1 MIAFLINELD
11 IRGGT
16 HKQLLKLLEYTSAR
30 TDDFFI
36 VTKRVDFDKT
46 YPGFRQFEDK
56 IRIFNPAVSSSGGI
70 IGKLKTRRRN
80 IRLLKSLISDAD
92 CINIHDQGFEREFPA
107 FKGHKVIWQVNDL
120 PHMFQVGV
128 SKNARLNLKSQ
139 LFKALFLHHSKVVDR
154 FTVNVTK
161 NAERIKEAF
170 HRDATVLYC
179 GIEPVGIKHDVNKSL
194 VRFKENKLNLLSSG
208 VFFPYRNYE
217 TQIDVVEVLIK
228 QGIDVHLNIIGSTE
242 RDKDYS
248 NKINNLISQ
257 KGLQNRITVCGQVDE
272 ATFRKLHEEAD
283 IFMFINVDQ
292 SWGLAVFEAMSCG
305 IPVIVSESVGATEI
319 LEKDKNALF
328 VNPQNPDEI
337 VSRITGLM
345 HNLETYASL
354 CEVSSKFHER
364 YSWDDAYSSKMFEF
378 LVRD

>member
-36 VTKRVDFDKT
+36 VTKRVDFEKT
-46 YPGFRQFEDK
+46 YPGFRKFEKK
-56 IRIFNPAVSSSGGI
+56 IRIFNPADSHGGPLEKI
-70 IGKLKTRRRN
+70 RVLRN
-80 IRLLKSLISDAD
+80 NIKDLKSIISDAE
-92 CINIHDQGFEREFPA
+92 CINIHDQGFERYFSA
-107 FKGHKVIWQVNDL
+107 FKSRKVIWQVNDL

-139 LFKALFLHHSKVVDR
+139 LFKKIFLHDSRVVNK

-161 NAERIKEAF
+161 NADRIKEAF
-170 HRDATVLYC
+170 NRDADVLYC
-179 GIEPVGIKHDVNKSL
+179 GIEPVGIKHDVSKSL
-194 VRFKENKLNLLSSG
+194 ERFRTNKLNLLSSG

-217 TQIDVVEVLIK
+217 TQVDVVEALLK

-248 NKINNLISQ
+248 KKIKDLISQ
-257 KGLQNRITVCGQVDE
+257 KGLQNNITVCGQVDE

-319 LEKDKNALF
+319 LENDKNALF
-328 VNPQNPDEI
+328 VNPKNSDEI
-337 VSRITGLM
+337 VYRITDLM
-345 HNLETYASL
+345 HNPETYASL